1 MSHLFWLDEEH
12 LKRIRHMFP
21 KPRGVKR
28 ADDRRVLS
36 GVIHVIRNG
45 LRWRDAPS
53 EYGPHKTLYNRFVR
67 WSRIGVFARI
77 FRELARRVLHF
88 EHSET
93 RAAERACKL
102 VVARAQIPEP
112 VCVAECP
119 PDRWL
124 SVGNRTRSLKG

>member
-12 LKRIRHMFP
+12 LKLIGHMFP

-36 GVIHVIRNG
+36 GIIHVIRNG

-77 FRELARRVLHF
+77 FKDLAR
-88 EHSET
+88 
-93 RAAERACKL
+93 
-102 VVARAQIPEP
+102 PG
-112 VCVAECP
+112 
-119 PDRWL
+119 PDGATIMID
-124 SVGNRTRSLKG
+124 SNG